1 MASAIVL
8 PAMSTGG
15 NQSLHPFFT
24 RPNQSAKQ
32 DTNAV
37 EVNNARDD
45 VDDDYQEE
53 RKEAKPKRG
62 GNKRGPKKSQPQDG
76 KQKTQKTLGEIVNP
90 KASDVIDV
98 TDKAD
103 LNATRKKRRRT
114 NEHESVEVGVQ
125 QPASAVNGYVQE
137 PVEDEGRAS
146 PRVLIPVSSPLPQ
159 APPPASGQDEA
170 STATVPKTPP
180 KKLLRLNAAGKFSS
194 PPSKKPDEDKASTG
208 HRRSGRSR
216 KTNLANTDKQLIVKL
231 SYGGDATKR
240 SELGQKI
247 ERILCGQETV
257 SKVKT
262 SASPRKRTRQNPRPD
277 KPAHPFFSRDAP
289 KKHQAAPKK
298 ESPRKASAVTP
309 GKLRVQSLSERI
321 PEPKDSSQAI
331 GSALLRDRLMTRHPG
346 AREAPFP
353 SKDVSHVRGLD
364 TYEEPP
370 IISDAAFDQVYGYR
384 KRKQAKLPVP
394 SEESILTRF
403 APQLTI
409 AEEGQIRPDGFQEPS
424 PNLTLPDRLLISGH
438 EISQRVLKQLSVPLL
453 SEDDD
458 EISVSQRYTHPSLQ
472 RLFDRIPNT
481 LTAFDETKGESQ
493 SWTLKY
499 APTAS
504 ADVLQPEKEMAV
516 LRDWLQSL
524 AVQSVEGA
532 ASVPAKAAPSKAAEK
547 PKKANK
553 RKSKADD
560 MDDFLVDSDEDVT
573 EMSEIFD
580 DSRPCS
586 AAGTHKFQNSIVQVV
601 HDGTKLSNAVL
612 LSGPNGCGKTAAA
625 YAVAKELGYKVFEI
639 SSSERRSGKDV
650 LDKVGDMT
658 ENHLVRHHGTE
669 DGADLS
675 SAEEPGQMDEAF
687 QKDLESGRQGKMSAF
702 FKPKTQPKQVEPKKA
717 VKERKLKA
725 VQEAI
730 RKQPKDQKQS
740 LILLEEIDVL
750 FKDDKDFW
758 STVLKLITTSKR
770 PFIMTCNDE
779 DLVPLQAMSLHAILR
794 FSQPSPELATDYMLL
809 LAAAEGHLL
818 RRPPVAA
825 LYQKHRLDLRASIS
839 ELDYW
844 CQMGV
849 GDPRGGLSWI
859 YQRYPPGSD
868 LDAHGRQL
876 RVVSEGT
883 YESGVA
889 LPKTCENPEEAMV
902 WAWNE
907 LGADPADLLNVD
919 DLLQDVQSSNSSANA
934 QQRHKALKSLSRLKD
949 ALSAADACSASG
961 LPGAAP
967 LDPTQPEMPDK
978 ARGHYIEGM
987 ALMQT
992 DERIDYTDLSK
1003 HIFTAVNVSAHRS
1016 YYDLKI
1022 QSNDI
1027 VWKALSRR
1035 GDFEDEQQLSRRA
1048 FACFDAVAV
1057 PKELSAASSSL
1068 LQSVFDGPLETITL
1082 DLAPYVRCIV
1092 HSDQAREEMRDRLNL
1107 LTSDGR
1113 QAKRARTTRAA
1124 RSALEGGQRAS
1135 TRREKWLPND
1145 LNVDAVLATGGKTWP
1160 LCLNALDIASTEGSA
1175 KEETGVALPAT
1186 SSAEDEIQY
1195 E

>member
-1 MASAIVL
+1 MAFASVL

-24 RPNQSAKQ
+24 RPNQ
-32 DTNAV
+32 NAEHHANTV
-37 EVNNARDD
+37 EASNARGD
-45 VDDDYQEE
+45 VDDEYQEDKPE
-53 RKEAKPKRG
+53 VKPKRS

-90 KASDVIDV
+90 KASDVIDIADD
-98 TDKAD
+98 TD
-103 LNATRKKRRRT
+103 LNTTRKKRRRT
-114 NEHESVEVGVQ
+114 KENESVEVGVQ
-125 QPASAVNGYVQE
+125 QSVPAVNGNVRE

-146 PRVLIPVSSPLPQ
+146 PRVLIPASSPLPQ
-159 APPPASGQDEA
+159 APPPPAPSQEGT
-170 STATVPKTPP
+170 SPTTAPKTPP

-194 PPSKKPDEDKASTG
+194 PPSKKLDEEKAATG
-208 HRRSGRSR
+208 QTRRSGRGR
-216 KTNLANTDKQLIVKL
+216 KTNLANPDKQLIVRL
-231 SYGGDATKR
+231 SYGSDVTRR

-257 SKVKT
+257 SKVKIST
-262 SASPRKRTRQNPRPD
+262 SPRKRTRHNPRPD
-277 KPAHPFFSRDAP
+277 KPAHPFFSRDVP
-289 KKHQAAPKK
+289 KQQQAALKK

-309 GKLRVQSLSERI
+309 GKLRVQSLSERT
-321 PEPKDSSQAI
+321 PEPKDASQAI

-364 TYEEPP
+364 TDEVPST
-370 IISDAAFDQVYGYR
+370 ISDAAFDQLYGYR
-384 KRKQAKLPVP
+384 KRKQARLPVP
-394 SEESILTRF
+394 SDESILAKF
-403 APQLTI
+403 ASHLTI
-409 AEEGQIRPDGFQEPS
+409 PEEGKLRPDGFQEPS
-424 PNLTLPDRLLISGH
+424 PDLTLPDRLLISGH

-453 SEDDD
+453 AEDDD
-458 EISVSQRYTHPSLQ
+458 EISVSQRYIHLSIQ
-472 RLFDRIPNT
+472 RLFDRIPKT

-493 SWTLKY
+493 SWMLKY
-499 APTAS
+499 APSTS
-504 ADVLQPEKEMAV
+504 TDVLQPEKEMAV

-532 ASVPAKAAPSKAAEK
+532 ASAPAKVASSKAAEK
-547 PKKANK
+547 PKRSKK
-553 RKSKADD
+553 RKSKGDD
-560 MDDFLVDSDEDVT
+560 MDEFLVDSDEDVT

-586 AAGTHKFQNSIVQVV
+586 AAGTQKVQNSIVQVV
-601 HDGTKLSNAVL
+601 HHGTKLSNAVL

-625 YAVAKELGYKVFEI
+625 YAVARELGYKVFEI

-650 LDKVGDMT
+650 LDRVGDMT
-658 ENHLVRHHGTE
+658 ENHLVKHHGTD
-669 DGADLS
+669 DGGDLS
-675 SAEEPGQMDEAF
+675 STEEPGQMDEAF

-702 FKPKTQPKQVEPKKA
+702 FKPKAQPKQVEPKKV
-717 VKERKLKA
+717 VKEKKLKA

-818 RRPPVAA
+818 RRAPVAA
-825 LYQKHRLDLRASIS
+825 LYQKQRLDLRASIS

-868 LDAHGRQL
+868 LDVHGRQL

-889 LPKTCENPEEAMV
+889 LSKTSEDPQEAMV

-907 LGADPADLLNVD
+907 LGADPAKLLNAD
-919 DLLQDVQSSNSSANA
+919 DLLQDVQTSDSSANA
-934 QQRHKALKSLSRLKD
+934 QERHKALISLSRLKD
-949 ALSAADACSASG
+949 ALSAADACCANG

-992 DERIDYTDLSK
+992 DERVDYTDLSK
-1003 HIFTAVNVSAHRS
+1003 HIFAAVNISAHRR
-1016 YYDLKI
+1016 YYDLGI
-1022 QSNDI
+1022 QSND
-1027 VWKALSRR
+1027 VVRNALNRR
-1035 GDFEDEQQLSRRA
+1035 GDFEAEQQLSRRA

-1057 PKELSAASSSL
+1057 PKELSVNSSSL

-1135 TRREKWLPND
+1135 TRREKWLPSD

-1160 LCLNALDIASTEGSA
+1160 LCLNALDSIH
-1175 KEETGVALPAT
+1175 
-1186 SSAEDEIQY
+1186 
-1195 E
+1195 